1 MVANKI
7 EYKKTIANDRYGN
20 RSTVGMLIKASPRT
34 EENLLQQRMR
44 LDKDKLMRAVM
55 QKEVSD
61 YNKMHQKQKIGKSQN
76 VSKMTRL
83 EE

>member
-1 MVANKI
+1 M

-20 RSTVGMLIKASPRT
+20 RSTVGMLIKTSPRN
-34 EENLLQQRMR
+34 EENILMQRMK

-61 YNKMHQKQKIGKSQN
+61 YNKMHVKINPKKMNKS
-76 VSKMTRL
+76 
-83 EE
+83 

>member
-20 RSTVGMLIKASPRT
+20 RSTVGMLIKSSPRT
-34 EENLLQQRMR
+34 EEKLLQQRMR

-55 QKEVSD
+55 
-61 YNKMHQKQKIGKSQN
+61 
-76 VSKMTRL
+76 
-83 EE
+83 